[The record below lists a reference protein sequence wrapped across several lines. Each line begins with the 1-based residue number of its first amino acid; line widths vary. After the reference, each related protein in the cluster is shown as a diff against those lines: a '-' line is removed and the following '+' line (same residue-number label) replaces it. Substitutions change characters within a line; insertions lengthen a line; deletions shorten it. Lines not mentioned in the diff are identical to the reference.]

1 MYSPREW
8 TKNPEI
14 WEACRGP
21 RSDAIGE
28 KEQGEVEFSRRWRGV
43 KIEVKNED
51 GEYLLNQ

>member
-1 MYSPREW
+1 VYSPREW

-28 KEQGEVEFSRRWRGV
+28 KEQGEVEFSRRYG
-43 KIEVKNED
+43 
-51 GEYLLNQ
+51 GEWKLR